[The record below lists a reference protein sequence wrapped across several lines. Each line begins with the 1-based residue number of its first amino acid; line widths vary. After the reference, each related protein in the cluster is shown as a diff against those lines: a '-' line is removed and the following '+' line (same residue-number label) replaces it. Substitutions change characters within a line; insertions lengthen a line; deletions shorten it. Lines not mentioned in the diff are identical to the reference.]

1 MPGKGRTAYKRN
13 QNRITATTAIVTG
26 CRRAL
31 RIFILVAAVSGIL
44 AGSMPVTTVSA
55 AEGYEKAAS
64 KNGKFEAEAVETY
77 GMTPIAGSAV
87 ADGTWPVE
95 IRSSSKYFRI
105 REATLVVSGGKM
117 KAEIRMDSTAYE
129 CMYPG
134 LGIDAAKA
142 DRAAYID
149 VEKVDYGTT
158 FTIDVPALNQAFPCA
173 AFSKKRKKW
182 YDRALLADASSL
194 PAEAL
199 QVNVPDYSIV
209 DAALEAYGEEHAE
222 EVKSARE
229 AFFGAEAAAQGIGSA
244 DGGSAAGG
252 KDTGGSNAGDGSGSG
267 TAEGTDSGKNGGSS
281 AAGGAA
287 GSGSGQTSGG
297 IAGTGAG
304 QNTEDLIVTMDE
316 ETMAALPEAVPVDLA
331 DGTYAIEVTMT
342 GGSGRASVSSPTW
355 LIVQNGKAFAKLL
368 WSSMYYDYMIVGDRT
383 YLNQTTDGG
392 NSTFIIPVISLD
404 EQMDVVADTTAM
416 GDPVAIEYMLTFY
429 EDTIGSKGQI
439 PQEAAK
445 KVLLLALAIMVVG
458 GVINHLVK
466 RRRSG

>member
-1 MPGKGRTAYKRN
+1 MQSRGMAGLKLNKYSFL
-13 QNRITATTAIVTG
+13 AILLLLVLTG
-26 CRRAL
+26 SSIPAW
-31 RIFILVAAVSGIL
+31 
-44 AGSMPVTTVSA
+44 TVQA

-64 KNGKFEAEAVETY
+64 KNGKFEADKVETY
-77 GMTPIAGSAV
+77 GMTPIDGNLV
-87 ADGTWPVE
+87 ADGTYPVE

-105 REATLVVSGGKM
+105 GEASLHVSGGKM
-117 KAEIRMDSTAYE
+117 QAEIKMDSTAYE
-129 CMYPG
+129 CIYPG
-134 LGIDAAKA
+134 IGIDAAKA
-142 DRAAYID
+142 DRASYID
-149 VEKVDYGTT
+149 LEKVDYGTK

-182 YDRALLADASSL
+182 YDRALLVEASSL
-194 PAEAL
+194 PEEAL
-199 QVNVPDYSIV
+199 AVSVPDYALI
-209 DAALEAYGEEHAE
+209 DAALEEYGEEHPD

-229 AFFGAEAAAQGIGSA
+229 SFFGAEAAAQGIEA
-244 DGGSAAGG
+244 DGGNETAGG
-252 KDTGGSNAGDGSGSG
+252 GSGSSGTG
-267 TAEGTDSGKNGGSS
+267 TAESGSTAGKNRTGDSADSTAADSS
-281 AAGGAA
+281 GAA
-287 GSGSGQTSGG
+287 SQSQA

-316 ETMAALPEAVPVDLA
+316 ETMAAMPEAAEVDLP

-355 LIVQNGKAFAKLL
+355 LIVKSGKAFAKLL
-368 WSSMYYDYMIVGDRT
+368 WSSTYYDYMIVGDRT

-404 EQMDVVADTTAM
+404 EPMEVVADTTAM

-445 KVLLLALAIMVVG
+445 KVLLLAMAIMVG
-458 GVINHLVK
+458 GGIINHLVK
-466 RRRSG
+466 SRRSR